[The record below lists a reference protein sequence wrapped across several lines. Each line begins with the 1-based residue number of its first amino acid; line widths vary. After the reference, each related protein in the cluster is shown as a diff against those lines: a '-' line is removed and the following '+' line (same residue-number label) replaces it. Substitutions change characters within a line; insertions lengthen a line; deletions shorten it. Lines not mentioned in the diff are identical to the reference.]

1 MKAMVF
7 TLVMLAVAGL
17 TAGHQH
23 APVAPQP
30 LATVP
35 AEARLITGPI
45 PMAVPTFAPAGAE
58 VLLLV
63 R

>member
-7 TLVMLAVAGL
+7 ALVMVAVAGL
-17 TAGHQH
+17 TAGHRH
-23 APVAPQP
+23 APVAQR
-30 LATVP
+30 LVVGP
-35 AEARLITGPI
+35 AQAQLITGPL
-45 PMAVPTFAPAGAE
+45 PVAVPTFAPAGAE

>member
-1 MKAMVF
+1 MKAIVF

-17 TAGHQH
+17 TAGHRH

-30 LATVP
+30 LTGVP
-35 AEARLITGPI
+35 AVTRAIAGPF
-45 PMAVPTFAPAGAE
+45 PVAVPTFAPAGAE